1 MLLRVG
7 VCLLRA
13 TCNEMLHNSFALPPP
28 PAPAHLVLQLE
39 QLAAAQQALGSLPAS
54 LQALAAGAARQA
66 AALQAQHGF
75 SLAGLQ
81 AMAGETVPGEGEKAQ
96 PAPGGGVLTGSLLLR
111 APAAVGAGDEQAE
124 QRLEHAALVLQ
135 GFRGKVLRVSATAGV
150 DDGGGPG
157 VAGSQQSVADAAAA
171 ADAVEEEAEAVA
183 AEVQRLIA
191 AATSAAN
198 LARMFEGWMPW
209 V

>member
-111 APAAVGAGDEQAE
+111 APAAVGAGDEQSE
-124 QRLEHAALVLQ
+124 QRLEHAALVLH
-135 GFRGKVLRVSATAGV
+135 VSATAGV